1 MRDLLPVPLPLHG
14 TVKGLRKHIHLLS
27 VSDLLCIA
35 CPASTRPRHIN
46 PDLLS
51 YALILLNPR
60 NDHSALKVSLS
71 GLSKRLACCP
81 SFWINNPMSAVSTRT
96 LVTQRPSNPTCDEKQ
111 KCSTRH
117 HIPNRPAHS

>member
-14 TVKGLRKHIHLLS
+14 TVKELRKHIHLLS

-81 SFWINNPMSAVSTRT
+81 RSG
-96 LVTQRPSNPTCDEKQ
+96 
-111 KCSTRH
+111 
-117 HIPNRPAHS
+117 